1 MMMKQMIF
9 CASLTAC
16 FLGASLTTLAQ
27 VPSAGDMQQKL
38 DQEMANAKRSA
49 SDAASGAKQGA
60 GSVKSE
66 AERKMEETAAQHK
79 SQAEGKMTEEIE
91 KAKQKAQGTGR

>member
-1 MMMKQMIF
+1 MRHAILV
-9 CASLTAC
+9 SLTL
-16 FLGASLTTLAQ
+16 FTLVIGAALVASAQ

-49 SDAASGAKQGA
+49 TESSSSARQGA
-60 GSVKSE
+60 SNVKTE

-79 SQAEGKMTEEIE
+79 GQAEGKMTEEIE
-91 KAKQKAQGTGR
+91 KAKRKAQGSGY